1 MRKFKKFKLNSYA
14 KEKTQ
19 DAIKVILLALLISV
33 GVISFFSFFVLMLRG
48 FSKEEAGD
56 LIYYLGWLFVWGGAI
71 YIITYV
77 AHFYLSNMEEV
88 E

>member
-1 MRKFKKFKLNSYA
+1 MREFKKFKLNGYA

-19 DAIKVILLALLISV
+19 DAIKVILLALLIIAV
-33 GVISFFSFFVLMLRG
+33 VIGFFSFFILLLSG

-56 LIYYLGWLFVWGGAI
+56 SIYYLGWLFVWGGVV
-71 YIITYV
+71 YVITYV
-77 AHFYLSNMEEV
+77 AYFYLSNMEEV